1 MRRSQSLLYVQGA
14 FGILGVA
21 VGLLLLAAD
30 FQQADQA
37 LVGVGVGVGAMV
49 LGLVSGVV
57 SLVLASRIKTGRRGA
72 RTAIIGFEAVIAV
85 LEVLSVADSL
95 GGGNHRGLGGQLV
108 GLAIA
113 LMVLSSMTTEEA
125 RVWFQVT

>member
-14 FGILGVA
+14 FGILGAA

-30 FQQADQA
+30 FQQADQG
-37 LVGVGVGVGAMV
+37 LVGVGVGAMV